1 MADAET
7 SRDRT
12 LATFAFECQQ
22 CGIKE
27 YLDDDDVTEIMVN
40 PDGTLWLSTNSNGAV
55 NTGKVL
61 RPQNIKNLIFRV
73 AALTDQ
79 IINMD
84 KIPALQAEIPQSYV
98 CDAARFQAELPP
110 IVSGPSMNI
119 RKYTRVVLTLE
130 DYVKSGTM
138 TEQQYAVLI
147 KAIKEHKN
155 IIAAGGTGSGK
166 TTLLNA
172 ILHEISATNDRIVM
186 IEDTPELKCDAR
198 NNVSF
203 RVTGFV
209 DMDMLLRFTLRKTP
223 DRIVVGEIRGK
234 EALTLLDA
242 WSTGHRG
249 GCSTVHAD
257 SAIDTLHRLESLVT
271 RVSLTPQ
278 NETVG
283 RAVDMV
289 VYIKKKGT
297 ERKIEQIIE
306 VDGYN
311 LATQNYEYRVVG

>member
-1 MADAET
+1 MANIET

-12 LATFAFECQQ
+12 LETFAYECQQ

-27 YLDDDDVTEIMVN
+27 FLDDDDITEIMVN
-40 PDGTLWLSTNSNGAV
+40 PNGSLWL
-55 NTGKVL
+55 
-61 RPQNIKNLIFRV
+61 NIKNLIFRV

-79 IINMD
+79 IINME

-98 CDAARFQAELPP
+98 CDAARFQAELPN

-119 RKYTRVVLTLE
+119 RKYTKVVLTLE
-130 DYVKSGTM
+130 DYVKNGTM
-138 TEQQYAVLI
+138 TQQQYNVLMN
-147 KAIKEHKN
+147 AIREHKN
-155 IIAAGGTGSGK
+155 IIAAGGTASGK

-172 ILHEISATNDRIVM
+172 ILHEISNSNDRIVM
-186 IEDTPELKCDAR
+186 IEDTPELKCDAK

-203 RVTGFV
+203 RTTEFV

-223 DRIVVGEIRGK
+223 NRIVVGEIRGK

-257 SAIDTLHRLESLVT
+257 SALDTLHRLESLVT
-271 RVSLTPQ
+271 RASLTPQ

-289 VYIKKKGT
+289 VYIKAKETDNGT

-311 LATQNYEYRVVG
+311 LDTKKYEYRIVG

>member
-1 MADAET
+1 MANVET
-7 SRDRT
+7 SRGRT
-12 LATFAFECQQ
+12 LETFAYECQQ

-27 YLDDDDVTEIMVN
+27 YLDDDDVEEIMVN
-40 PDGTLWLSTNSNGAV
+40 PDGTLWLKTQSKGLID
-55 NTGKVL
+55 TGKEL
-61 RPQNIKNLIFRV
+61 RAQNIKNLIFRV

-98 CDAARFQAELPP
+98 CDAARFQAELPN

-119 RKYTRVVLTLE
+119 RKYTKVVLTLE
-130 DYVKSGTM
+130 DYVKNGTM
-138 TEQQYAVLI
+138 TQQQYEVLI

-155 IIAAGGTGSGK
+155 IIAAGGTASGK

-172 ILHEISATNDRIVM
+172 ILHEISATKDRIVM
-186 IEDTPELKCDAR
+186 IEDTPELRCTAK

-203 RVTGFV
+203 RTTEFV

-223 DRIVVGEIRGK
+223 NRIVVGEIRGK

-257 SAIDTLHRLESLVT
+257 SAVDTLHRLESLVT

-289 VYIKKKGT
+289 VYIKVKGT
-297 ERKIEQIIE
+297 ERKIDQIIE

-311 LATQNYEYRVVG
+311 LDTKRYEYRIVG

>member
-1 MADAET
+1 MADVAT
-7 SRDRT
+7 SRGRT
-12 LATFAFECQQ
+12 LETFAYECQKS
-22 CGIKE
+22 GIQE
-27 YLDDDDVTEIMVN
+27 YLDDEDVSEIMVN
-40 PDGTLWLSTNSNGAV
+40 PDGTLWLNTHSKGFV
-55 NTGKVL
+55 DTGKVL
-61 RPQNIKNLIFRV
+61 PALSVKNIIFRV

-98 CDAARFQAELPP
+98 CDAARFQAELPN

-119 RKYTRVVLTLE
+119 RKYTKVVLTLE
-130 DYVKSGTM
+130 DYVKNGTM
-138 TEQQYAVLI
+138 TQQQYDVLM

-155 IIAAGGTGSGK
+155 IIAAGGTNSGK

-172 ILHEISATNDRIVM
+172 ILHEISATNDRVVM
-186 IEDTPELKCDAR
+186 IEDTPELKCDAK

-203 RVTGFV
+203 RTTEFV

-223 DRIVVGEIRGK
+223 NRIVVGEIRGK

-271 RVSLTPQ
+271 RASLTPQ

-289 VYIKKKGT
+289 IYIKLKGT
-297 ERKIEQIIE
+297 ERKIDQIIE

-311 LATQNYEYRVVG
+311 IDTQKYEYRVVG